1 MMDIA
6 AVQQYVNGSMTT
18 LSGLIESGK
27 YTENTFV
34 KELMSNTLIDWNF
47 FNASLAKD
55 TDLNR
60 ILFNFFNDIQN
71 VSHTKNNF
79 EELCQIL
86 PDYTEELEVFELLA
100 CNLDGSYF
108 HNLGAPDFKLYYPE
122 PFIASPS
129 FVHEEVWF
137 IHILHYQH
145 WLWFMFIS
153 LIMLYFI
160 TFISVVRWCNPRTRP
175 RRETRGVSRSKC
187 ADLITA
193 CVPVS
198 WAASIIISESVDATD
213 YYDGFGTGELV
224 VSIRA
229 YQWGW
234 IYYFPKNI
242 DLNYNVNPTY
252 SSMVGNSLKY
262 TKTSDS
268 VSRSNNLWEAF
279 KSKKSSKFTATPAHL
294 VLSPTDNSKILNFT
308 ANNTLGA
315 NTLQTSDAFKKI
327 QFFSKSNNQEL
338 FNSNSEFTLKYNKI
352 STLYGN
358 ESGLLNTSA
367 YGTFRQHNYNS
378 SSSTSNTFTTNLDKN
393 SIDLVQKWNSNE
405 SICVDSVGKTANLNA
420 SLVLDAGPAESHN
433 LTPKPFNFS
442 QGIKLNYG
450 DTGQKSHD
458 FAYLLTSQT
467 SGFIPSLTSKDVY
480 TQGTETVKTKSSTET
495 IMTSDRSVR
504 DFDAFKPSKTNN
516 HFTNINDLK
525 AHTVSSAVA
534 FPASHTPTSFTG
546 LSLTGVQ
553 FDRFN
558 SDDSAATL
566 LSSREE
572 SAPNYIFNT
581 YWNTIWSKSDLP
593 LRNRFNNYYLNS
605 VMYSAIP
612 AITEYTEYDF
622 RNWQA
627 LELLEDSLWE
637 SSNSS
642 FTHDEYTN
650 ALLNAKDFIYFNKQ
664 EKSFNAS
671 NRLYKATILDRPFI
685 KNTSFLDNIN
695 TLPVFSEEYVSNPT
709 LLNMNNFSNFINE
722 TEFDNIDDSYEN
734 TKQVN
739 YTHNSYYLNNL
750 VTHFNYIYPSSYT
763 QVLNAF
769 RSGGEEPSISLEP
782 STTTTDTDYVNT
794 LVGKDLRL
802 SNPLKLRST
811 AKNSIVT
818 YNALQ
823 KVFRS
828 RFDEGR
834 SNARLQDISNA
845 FVKYPFLSEKK
856 TKYESLLG
864 KNKESF
870 FKLVNYNST
879 IIPNFSNLH
888 NVVNSLNIYFTDI
901 PFLLSNQSDSS
912 RHLWFDWHSRWNW
925 IEVQPSSVARY
936 SLLGVPYL
944 NKNFEYSSRV
954 GDTLNDS
961 ENYLLRLSRARKNYM
976 SNWSLTPYLHSRI
989 SSWYSNNILLDS
1001 LSNNSNTHSLRI
1013 SLELTQSYWLESNI
1027 FTSFNKSTPSFSQI
1041 STPGRSSWQPNVGTA
1056 GYNYNLGSLVNL
1068 LTKREYIYK
1077 EYFLNKGY
1085 TINLPKYLL
1094 ASPSNPL
1101 FEEVKSSYSLVDP
1114 SSFSTEVSRDVFYQN
1129 INLVKFN
1136 IVKNAINTLVENLGL
1151 NTSLLTNS
1159 LFFYLLNVTNTN
1171 QNSYNT
1177 DLFKN
1182 QYRPMKKGV
1191 TNMIR
1196 LHATGAIAMPIEI
1209 RLHILASS
1217 KDVIHS
1223 WSIPSAG
1230 VKIDCVP
1237 GFSTHRI
1244 TIFLVSG
1251 TFWGQC
1257 MEICGRFHH
1266 WMPIIVYFMKR
1277 DLFFLWCTHFIH
1289 YSPQQNSFSCNSLG
1303 LSNTVKTVSYR
1314 NALLV

>member
-1 MMDIA
+1 
-6 AVQQYVNGSMTT
+6 
-18 LSGLIESGK
+18 
-27 YTENTFV
+27 
-34 KELMSNTLIDWNF
+34 
-47 FNASLAKD
+47 
-55 TDLNR
+55 
-60 ILFNFFNDIQN
+60 
-71 VSHTKNNF
+71 
-79 EELCQIL
+79 
-86 PDYTEELEVFELLA
+86 
-100 CNLDGSYF
+100 
-108 HNLGAPDFKLYYPE
+108 
-122 PFIASPS
+122 
-129 FVHEEVWF
+129 
-137 IHILHYQH
+137 
-145 WLWFMFIS
+145 
-153 LIMLYFI
+153 
-160 TFISVVRWCNPRTRP
+160 VVRWCNPRTRP

-193 CVPVS
+193 FVPVT

-234 IYYFPKNI
+234 IYYFPKNM
-242 DLNYNVNPTY
+242 DLNYNVNPTF

-268 VSRSNNLWEAF
+268 VSKSNNLWEAF
-279 KSKKSSKFTATPAHL
+279 KSKKSSKFTTTPAHL
-294 VLSPTDNSKILNFT
+294 ILSPTDNSKILTFT
-308 ANNTLGA
+308 TNNTLGS

-352 STLYGN
+352 SMLYGN
-358 ESGLLNTSA
+358 ESNLLSTNT

-378 SSSTSNTFTTNLDKN
+378 SYSTSNTFNTNLDKN
-393 SIDLVQKWNSNE
+393 SIDLVKKWNANGSASTNTA
-405 SICVDSVGKTANLNA
+405 GKT
-420 SLVLDAGPAESHN
+420 SN
-433 LTPKPFNFS
+433 LTTSLLVNNTYGGTNNLMVKPLDFS
-442 QGIKLNYG
+442 QGSNLNYG
-450 DTGQKSHD
+450 DMTQKFKD
-458 FAYLLTSQT
+458 FSCSLKSQT
-467 SGFIPSLTSKDVY
+467 LGFIPNLTDNEFYKQVSDV
-480 TQGTETVKTKSSTET
+480 VNTKSSTEQVMKT
-495 IMTSDRSVR
+495 DRSVR
-504 DFDAFKPSKTNN
+504 NFDTFNPGKVNN
-516 HFTNINDLK
+516 HFSNTSDLE
-525 AHTVSSAVA
+525 AHTLRSATT

-546 LSLTGVQ
+546 LSLTSVG
-553 FDRFN
+553 FDKFN
-558 SDDSAATL
+558 TDGSTASI
-566 LSSREE
+566 LSSLPE
-572 SAPNYIFNT
+572 SAPKHLFNT
-581 YWNTIWSKSDLP
+581 YWNTIWSKSDLDI
-593 LRNRFNNYYLNS
+593 RNKFNDYYLNS
-605 VMYSAIP
+605 ITYSAIP
-612 AITEYTEYDF
+612 TITEYKDYDYQ
-622 RNWQA
+622 NWQS
-627 LELLEDSLWE
+627 LEWLEDALWE
-637 SSNSS
+637 SSNPS
-642 FTHDEYTN
+642 FTHDEYTDS
-650 ALLNAKDFIYFNKQ
+650 LLNTKDLTVFSKQ
-664 EKSFNAS
+664 E
-671 NRLYKATILDRPFI
+671 NRFIVGNRDKKVDQPTPQDTPVDYRHLQALDLLEDSLHESSDLYVKDLLDTDGNQSALDQGTPSTGRSSLYITTTLDRPFL
-685 KNTSFLDNIN
+685 KDTSFIDSLT
-695 TLPVFSEEYVSNPT
+695 TLPMFSEEYVTNPT
-709 LLNMNNFSNFINE
+709 LLNMNNFSNFLNE
-722 TEFDNIDDSYEN
+722 VEFDSIEDSYEN

-739 YTHNSYYLNNL
+739 YSHNYYYLNNL
-750 VTHFNYIYPSSYT
+750 LTHFNYIYPSSYT

-769 RSGGEEPSISLEP
+769 RSVSDESSVTFEQAHDG
-782 STTTTDTDYVNT
+782 TDSNYVNT

-823 KVFRS
+823 KVFRA

-870 FKLVNYNST
+870 FKLINYNST
-879 IIPNFSNLH
+879 LIPNFSNLH
-888 NVVNSLNIYFTDI
+888 NVINSLNIYFTDI
-901 PFLLSNQSDSS
+901 PFLLSNQSDSA

-944 NKNFEYSSRV
+944 NKNFEYVTDV
-954 GDTLNDS
+954 GTTMNDS
-961 ENYLLRLSRARKNYM
+961 EKYLLRLSKARKNYM

-989 SSWYSNNILLDS
+989 TSWYNNNVLLDS

-1013 SLELTQSYWLESNI
+1013 SLELTQSNWRSSNI
-1027 FTSFNKSTPSFSQI
+1027 FTSFNNSTPSFSQI
-1041 STPGRSSWQPNVGTA
+1041 STPGRSSWQPNVNTA
-1056 GYNYNLGSLVNL
+1056 GYNYNVGSLVNL

-1101 FEEVKSSYSLVDP
+1101 FEEVKSSYALMDP

-1129 INLVKFN
+1129 INFVKLN
-1136 IVKNAINTLVENLGL
+1136 MVKNAMNTLVDNLGI

-1159 LFFYLLNVTNTN
+1159 LFFYLLNVSSTN
-1171 QNSYNT
+1171 QNNYNT

-1182 QYRPMKKGV
+1182 QYRPMKKGI

-1237 GFSTHRI
+1237 GFSTHRV

-1289 YSPQQNSFSCNSLG
+1289 YSPQQNNFSCNALSL
-1303 LSNTVKTVSYR
+1303 NNNIKTVSYR
-1314 NALLV
+1314 DTLLI